1 MPQILERLAGFASSE
16 DGKEYCRTLTPVDTI
31 SQAEIWQ
38 DQASAAREMLEQRGS
53 PGLSGIRRIKEALVR
68 TQMGGVL
75 STRELL
81 NIASV
86 LSVARGLKRYATGQ
100 DNGALAPLLQSIS
113 GNNQLEEQISTSI
126 IGENEISDNASH
138 ELSSIRRRMKAVS
151 NKIRDI
157 LQKYITSSSYSKF
170 LQDTIVTQRSS
181 RNVIPVK
188 AEHKGDI
195 PGLVHDVSSS
205 GATIFIEPLPVVHA
219 GNELRELEGA
229 EQKEINRIL
238 STLSLMCDESR
249 DDILRDYDA
258 MTALDLIFAKAK
270 LSSDMQA
277 TRPRLNDRGV
287 IEYRNARHP
296 LLDPQAAV
304 PISVRLGKDFDTLV
318 ITGPNTGGKTVSLKT
333 IGLLTLMAN
342 CGLHIPVSEDSEA
355 PIISRIYSDIGDEQS
370 IAQSLSTFSSH
381 MTNIVKILEA
391 AQPGDLI
398 LLDELGA
405 GTDPV
410 EGAALA
416 VAIIEEAR
424 RKGAL
429 TAATTHYA
437 ELKSY
442 AIVTE
447 KVENACQEFDVE
459 TLRPTYR
466 LLIGIPGKS
475 NAFAISRRLGLD
487 ENIIRA
493 AELRL
498 DREESEFEE
507 VLSHLEQERSSM
519 EAQRISADADRRQ
532 AQQDRRLADEYRKKI
547 EREHQRSTERA
558 RIDAMRILENAR
570 EEADSVM
577 RELSVMRVR
586 GTADNQEIVELRK
599 TLNTARDLLSQSLDL
614 PKSPDDVPMFSTPPE
629 PGQDVI
635 LTSTGTRAVVLSPP
649 DKNGKVSL
657 QAGRLKMNVPLSDLH
672 PSEKQPEGIKDPGG
686 VSVSRS
692 FDPIK
697 LEIDLRGEMTEEG
710 VMLLEQFIDNAVMN
724 KVKEISVIH
733 GKGTGALRTAVQQAL
748 RRNKAVKNFRLGRYG
763 EGESGVTIAELK

>member
-1 MPQILERLAGFASSE
+1 
-16 DGKEYCRTLTPVDTI
+16 
-31 SQAEIWQ
+31 
-38 DQASAAREMLEQRGS
+38 MLEQRGS